1 MIDLGNKSH
10 CICKKHNN
18 TQNEC
23 IDEYTIREK
32 GKSVKLT
39 PKTSS
44 ENVMAIILDK
54 CVIADEKTKCDAMYL
69 YKAKH
74 KKYSFLVELKGAGD
88 FEKAFHQLSY
98 TKNDRTE
105 YKDILEKFKNIDDKH
120 ITERFAIVSNGL
132 LSKTK
137 MEQLE
142 NSYKIRVR
150 TILQSEAANPIPDL
164 KELL

>member
-1 MIDLGNKSH
+1 MIDLGDKSH
-10 CICKKHNN
+10 CICKKRNN

-39 PKTSS
+39 PKNSS
-44 ENVMAIILDK
+44 ENVMVIILDK
-54 CVIADEKTKCDAMYL
+54 CIITDNNTKCDAMYL
-69 YKAKH
+69 YKTKH
-74 KKYSFLVELKGAGD
+74 NKYSFLVELKGAGD
-88 FEKAFHQLSY
+88 LEKAFYQLSY
-98 TKNDRTE
+98 TKNNRIE
-105 YKDILEKFKNIDDKH
+105 YKDILEKFKNIDSKK

-137 MEQLE
+137 LEQLE

-150 TILQSEAANPIPDL
+150 TILQSEATSPIPDL
-164 KELL
+164 KEVL